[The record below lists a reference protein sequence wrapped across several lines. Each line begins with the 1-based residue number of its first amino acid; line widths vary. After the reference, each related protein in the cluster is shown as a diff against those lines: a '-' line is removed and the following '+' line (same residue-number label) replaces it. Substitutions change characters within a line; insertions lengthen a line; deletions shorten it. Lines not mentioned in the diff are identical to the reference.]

1 MRSSVAGKENP
12 LRKAKFG
19 VACSLDGYIA
29 RKDDAIDWIRSGEEA
44 AAAMTDL
51 WKGIDAI
58 VVGRKT
64 YQFAL
69 RIGKPWPS
77 FPGVKNYLCSRT
89 LRDIPDKHVQI
100 ISEDAAEFVRMLKS
114 EKGKDI
120 FVMGGGELAKPLFE
134 AGLIDE
140 IRMTIHPI
148 LLGSGIPLFLPM
160 NQQIDLELAESKAF
174 KNGCVWVSYQ
184 VRR

>member
-1 MRSSVAGKENP
+1 M
-12 LRKAKFG
+12 RKARFG

-29 RKDDAIDWIRSGEEA
+29 RKDDGIDWIRSDAEA
-44 AAAMTDL
+44 AAAMAEL
-51 WKGIDAI
+51 WKSIDAI

-64 YQFAL
+64 YEFAL
-69 RIGKPWPS
+69 RIGKSWPA

-100 ISEDAAEFVRMLKS
+100 ISEDAATFVRRLKN

-120 FVMGGGELAKPLFE
+120 FVMGGGELAKSLFE

-140 IRMTIHPI
+140 LRMTIHPI

-160 NQQIDLELAESKAF
+160 NQQIGWELTESKAF
-174 KNGCVWVSYQ
+174 KNGCVWVTY
-184 VRR
+184 RLKH

>member
-1 MRSSVAGKENP
+1 
-12 LRKAKFG
+12 
-19 VACSLDGYIA
+19 
-29 RKDDAIDWIRSGEEA
+29 
-44 AAAMTDL
+44 MTDL
-51 WKGIDAI
+51 WKSIDAI

-64 YQFAL
+64 YDFA
-69 RIGKPWPS
+69 RKIGKPWPA

-100 ISEDAAEFVRMLKS
+100 ISEDATAFVRKLKA

-120 FVMGGGELAKPLFE
+120 FVMGGGELAKSLFE

-140 IRMTIHPI
+140 LRMTIHPI

-160 NQQIDLELAESKAF
+160 DRQIDWEMTESKAF
-174 KNGCVWVSYQ
+174 KNGCVWVTY
-184 VRR
+184 RLKR